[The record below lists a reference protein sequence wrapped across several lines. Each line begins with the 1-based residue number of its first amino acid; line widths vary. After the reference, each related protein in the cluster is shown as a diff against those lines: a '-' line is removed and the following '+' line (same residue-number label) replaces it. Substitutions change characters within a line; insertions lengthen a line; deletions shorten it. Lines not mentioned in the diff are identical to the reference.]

1 MNRSILWQL
10 ALFVVVLIIL
20 NTLFQLHISI
30 IGSILLTLGL
40 SFVFSL
46 FRRKR

>member
-10 ALFVVVLIIL
+10 ALFVVVLIVL

-46 FRRKR
+46 FQRKR